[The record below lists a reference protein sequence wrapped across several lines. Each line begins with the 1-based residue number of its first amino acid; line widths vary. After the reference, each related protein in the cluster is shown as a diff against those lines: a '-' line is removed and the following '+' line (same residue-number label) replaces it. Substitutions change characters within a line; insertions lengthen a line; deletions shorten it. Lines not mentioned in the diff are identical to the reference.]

1 MARPPSLKGG
11 GYVNGY
17 AMQAEMVV
25 TRQDAEGGPTVQT
38 VIVEQDFDANGQ
50 PVGDPREVIGPEV
63 HING

>member
-1 MARPPSLKGG
+1 
-11 GYVNGY
+11 
-17 AMQAEMVV
+17 MQAEMVV